1 MNEALYGLRES
12 VTATPNKLE
21 VFTDGFHA
29 AVSLHKPTNTV
40 RWVLGTE
47 SSVGIGSCP
56 YPGGPCGEGLY
67 GSFLDIEA

>member
-29 AVSLHKPTNTV
+29 AVSPQAHKHGQMCLGNWERSLQLGWAAAPTLV
-40 RWVLGTE
+40 VP
-47 SSVGIGSCP
+47 VGKCCMVASWI
-56 YPGGPCGEGLY
+56 
-67 GSFLDIEA
+67 